1 MPRPSLNP
9 TEKQREL
16 VKSLAACGIRQ
27 EDIARKIG
35 IRSPKT
41 LRKYFR
47 KELTN
52 GATDANY
59 NVAKSL
65 YHKAL
70 GGDTY
75 AAQFWLRCRAG
86 WRDQSTFSA
95 PTAPPPFIVAKERT
109 EAQI

>member
-1 MPRPSLNP
+1 MPRPSLKP

-16 VKSLAACGIRQ
+16 VKSMAAFGIRQ

-47 KELTN
+47 QELTD

-75 AAQFWLRCRAG
+75 AAQFWLKCRAG
-86 WRDQSTFSA
+86 WRDQPSFVA
-95 PTAPPPFIVAKERT
+95 PVAPPPFIVAKESP
-109 EAQI
+109 EAGV